1 LTHDVFGGTLA
12 RMKTFFYAPD
22 ACFEHQTN
30 PQHPESA
37 ARLQAI
43 HAGVTQAALPHVQ
56 IAAAPPATQED
67 LARAHNPAYIADVF
81 ATIPAIGFNFL
92 DDETVLSPQ
101 SGAACLA
108 AVGAVQTAIRDV
120 LHEHGLNA
128 FCAIR
133 PPGHHAKFSK
143 PAGFCVFNNVALGAL
158 YALTFAQVSRVAILD
173 FDVHHGDGTEDIVK
187 DNPHIFF
194 ASTYQYPLDGADA
207 HTESNTGCANNI
219 LNIPLTAGITG
230 DALLSVWQNRILPA
244 VAQFKPD
251 IILVSAG
258 FDGHAQD
265 PLADW
270 QLQAADY
277 GQLMHHIKTV
287 ATEVCEGRL
296 VAVLEGGY
304 DLESLAQSVCATL
317 KAME

>member
-1 LTHDVFGGTLA
+1 
-12 RMKTFFYAPD
+12 MKTLFYAPD

-37 ARLQAI
+37 ARLQTI
-43 HAGVTQAALPHVQ
+43 HARATQAALPHVQ
-56 IAAAPPATQED
+56 MTAAAPATQED
-67 LARAHNPAYIADVF
+67 LARAHDLAYIANVF
-81 ATIPAIGFNFL
+81 STIPTVGFNFL

-108 AVGAVQTAIRDV
+108 AVGAVQTAIQHV
-120 LHEHGLNA
+120 LQANGLNA
-128 FCAIR
+128 FCAVR

-143 PAGFCVFNNVALGAL
+143 PAGFCVFNNTAIGAL
-158 YALTFAQVSRVAILD
+158 YALTFTQVSRVAILD

-207 HTESNTGCANNI
+207 QTESVTGCANNI
-219 LNIPLTAGITG
+219 LNIPLPAGTTG
-230 DALLSVWQNRILPA
+230 DTLLSVWKNKILPA
-244 VAQFKPD
+244 MVRFKPD

-270 QLQAADY
+270 QLQTADY

-287 ATEVCEGRL
+287 ATEACEGKL

-304 DLESLAQSVCATL
+304 DLESLAQSVYATL